1 MPHPTLTTPDGLALR
16 LHRWPV
22 AAPRGRI
29 QIAHGLGEHAGRY
42 AHVAAALNAA
52 GWDVVAHDHRGHG
65 ASGGARGVLSRNDD
79 LLVDLAQV
87 ADHWRR
93 AAPAP
98 GPQVLLG
105 HSMGGA
111 IASRFVAESLAAEP
125 AAWSRPFDG
134 LVLSSPALAASLTWT
149 QRLQLAIG
157 RRVAP
162 RLVQGNGLA
171 PEWVSRDPA
180 TVRAYVA
187 DPLNHDRISSRLAG
201 FIVDAGHHVRA
212 RAARWRTPTLLMWAG
227 ADRCVDP
234 AASAAFAAGAPAAV
248 VTARPWPGLY
258 HELFNEPERDAVI
271 GALVAWLDV
280 RFPLRAIRSDELAAA

>member
-1 MPHPTLTTPDGLALR
+1 MFALSLSTPDSVALR
-16 LHRWPV
+16 LHQWPV
-22 AAPRGRI
+22 AAPRGRV

-42 AHVAAALNAA
+42 AHVAEALNAA

-65 ASGGARGVLSRNDD
+65 ASSGARGVLAHDND

-87 ADHWRR
+87 ADHWRSS
-93 AAPAP
+93 APVS

-111 IASRFVAESLAAEP
+111 IVSRFVAEALSSAP

-134 LVLSSPALAASLTWT
+134 LVLSSPALAARLSWA
-149 QRLQLAIG
+149 QQLQLAIG
-157 RRVAP
+157 RALLP
-162 RLVQGNGLA
+162 SLALGNGLA

-180 TVRAYVA
+180 TVRAYTA
-187 DPLNHDRISSRLAG
+187 DSLNHDRITPRLAG
-201 FIVDAGHHVRA
+201 FIFDAGTHVR
-212 RAARWRTPTLLMWAG
+212 RHAARWRTPTLLMWAG

-234 AASAAFAAGAPAAV
+234 AGSATFAASAPGNV
-248 VTARPWPGLY
+248 VTAQPWLGLY

-271 GALVAWLDV
+271 AALVAWLED
-280 RFPLRAIRSDELAAA
+280 RFPSGATTTSRH